1 MLTFQSPVIA
11 AAKALLGISKGW
23 FNLQTVDDLDAN
35 LLQLLKCTRKN
46 VSLNLAMNMPESS
59 GNMS

>member
-23 FNLQTVDDLDAN
+23 FNLQTVDDLNAN
-35 LLQLLKCTRKN
+35 LFQLLKHIKKN
-46 VSLNLAMNMPESS
+46 VSLNLAVNMPES